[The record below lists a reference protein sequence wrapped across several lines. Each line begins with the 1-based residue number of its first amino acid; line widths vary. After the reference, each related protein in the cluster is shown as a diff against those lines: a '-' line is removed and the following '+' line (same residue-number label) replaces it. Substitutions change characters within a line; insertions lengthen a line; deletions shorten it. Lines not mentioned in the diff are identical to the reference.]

1 MLTIKQQIK
10 EYVDDH
16 YRYIAFY
23 PYDVEVENKVYSYQ
37 EYMEILGY
45 KV

>member
-16 YRYIAFY
+16 YRYCAFY

>member
-16 YRYIAFY
+16 YRYFAFY
-23 PYDVEVENKVYSYQ
+23 PYDVEVEYMVYSYQ
-37 EYMEILGY
+37 QYMEILGY